1 MSNNAIYDV
10 INERILERLEE
21 AKQNGTKFKWVKGWQ
36 GVITGNAISGKSY
49 RGINALFLE
58 GLHITYRQLCEY
70 QGKHPE
76 TKFRI
81 PKGTK
86 QHTVYFF
93 KFREVKE
100 EVDGEEITKTIPLL
114 RFYKVFSV
122 NDVENLAEYFLPEKH
137 EHNYTEE
144 MKKADSIIEEYCK
157 RCGVVFEV
165 KEGSDKCYYSP
176 ALHKVVVPPK
186 SAFASVYEAYSAYFH
201 ELVHSTAKE
210 LGREIGKSF
219 RSEAYSFEE
228 LVAEIGSQMLL
239 ATLDLEEPDCFEN
252 SLAYIQGWES
262 AIKNSDK
269 HFITS
274 ASCKAQRAADM
285 ILNQQYAQETEDVA

>member
-21 AKQNGTKFKWVKGWQ
+21 AKQNGTKFKWVKGWK
-36 GVITGNAISGKSY
+36 GVITGNAISGKPY

-122 NDVENLAEYFLPEKH
+122 NDIDNLAECFLPEKH
-137 EHNYTEE
+137 EHNDTEE
-144 MKKADSIIEEYCK
+144 MKKADSIIEEYCR
-157 RCGVVFEV
+157 RCGVVLEV

-201 ELVHSTAKE
+201 ELVHSSAKM
-210 LGREIGKSF
+210 LGREIGNSF
-219 RSEAYSFEE
+219 GSEAYSFEE
-228 LVAEIGSQMLL
+228 LIAEIGSQMIL
-239 ATLDLEEPDCFEN
+239 ATLNLEETECFEN

-274 ASCKAQRAADM
+274 ASCKAQKAVDL
-285 ILNQQYAQETEDVA
+285 ILNQQYEQETEDVA